1 VSAATIA
8 VEVLLAI
15 AVIVSW
21 LCCLGLLLMKDF
33 YEKLHYMSSVTTISA
48 FCVLA
53 AVVIE
58 EGWGQ
63 ATIKTVLVFL
73 TLLVMNAVLSH
84 ATARAARIRALGHW
98 TPDPKEEIPGAE
110 GVGERES
117 RRARKQEE

>member
-1 VSAATIA
+1 MSAATIA

-98 TPDPKEEIPGAE
+98 TPDPNEEIPGTE